1 MEDNK
6 LFAEFPPVSTE
17 KWEEVIN
24 KDLKG
29 ADYEKKLVWKTIE
42 GFKVK
47 PYYRAEDL
55 EHIEYLN
62 SNPNQFPFTRGKQ
75 ADSNTWDIRQDIQE
89 KDPVKANTFAL
100 DALRRGATAIGFCA
114 KNISTEDEMA
124 ALVKDIHLPAITIH
138 FNCAKKYIDIL
149 KLFVAVAKRNG
160 FDTKELKGSAEAREF
175 LALLPHRFLEENG
188 LHAALLNSMREYATV
203 VEEVERFLPYVD
215 NWATCDS
222 LSPKVFA
229 RHTAELL
236 PLVRR
241 WMASRHE
248 YTCRFGI
255 GMLMRHFLAPDTF
268 RPDFPQWVAAIGRDE
283 FYVKMMQAWY
293 FATALAK
300 QWDAAEPFMHEG
312 RLPEWVRRK
321 SIQKALESFRV
332 SDLHKSH
339 LRTLR

>member
-1 MEDNK
+1 M
-6 LFAEFPPVSTE
+6 
-17 KWEEVIN
+17 I
-24 KDLKG
+24 
-29 ADYEKKLVWKTIE
+29 
-42 GFKVK
+42 
-47 PYYRAEDL
+47 
-55 EHIEYLN
+55 
-62 SNPNQFPFTRGKQ
+62 
-75 ADSNTWDIRQDIQE
+75 QDR
-89 KDPVKANTFAL
+89 L
-100 DALRRGATAIGFCA
+100 LALRDEKYAAFTAKLIP
-114 KNISTEDEMA
+114 NIDPSRVVGVRA
-124 ALVKDIHLPAITIH
+124 PQLAQLA
-138 FNCAKKYIDIL
+138 
-149 KLFVAVAKRNG
+149 
-160 FDTKELKGSAEAREF
+160 KELKGSAVAREF

-255 GMLMRHFLAPDTF
+255 GMLMRHYLAPDTF

-300 QWDAAEPFMHEG
+300 QWDAVEPFMHEG

-332 SDLHKSH
+332 SDLHKAH

>member
-1 MEDNK
+1 M
-6 LFAEFPPVSTE
+6 
-17 KWEEVIN
+17 I
-24 KDLKG
+24 
-29 ADYEKKLVWKTIE
+29 
-42 GFKVK
+42 
-47 PYYRAEDL
+47 
-55 EHIEYLN
+55 
-62 SNPNQFPFTRGKQ
+62 
-75 ADSNTWDIRQDIQE
+75 QDR
-89 KDPVKANTFAL
+89 L
-100 DALRRGATAIGFCA
+100 LALRDEKYAAFTAKLIP
-114 KNISTEDEMA
+114 NIDPSRVVGVRA
-124 ALVKDIHLPAITIH
+124 PQLAQLA
-138 FNCAKKYIDIL
+138 
-149 KLFVAVAKRNG
+149 
-160 FDTKELKGSAEAREF
+160 KELKGSAVAREF

-188 LHAALLNSMREYATV
+188 LHAALLNSIREYATV

-255 GMLMRHFLAPDTF
+255 AMLMRHYLAPDTF
-268 RPDFPQWVAAIGRDE
+268 QPDFPQWVAAIGRDE

-300 QWDAAEPFMHEG
+300 QWDAVEPFMHEG

>member
-1 MEDNK
+1 M
-6 LFAEFPPVSTE
+6 
-17 KWEEVIN
+17 I
-24 KDLKG
+24 
-29 ADYEKKLVWKTIE
+29 
-42 GFKVK
+42 
-47 PYYRAEDL
+47 
-55 EHIEYLN
+55 
-62 SNPNQFPFTRGKQ
+62 
-75 ADSNTWDIRQDIQE
+75 QDR
-89 KDPVKANTFAL
+89 L
-100 DALRRGATAIGFCA
+100 LALRDEKYAAFTAKLIP
-114 KNISTEDEMA
+114 NIDPSRIVGVRA
-124 ALVKDIHLPAITIH
+124 PQLAQLA
-138 FNCAKKYIDIL
+138 
-149 KLFVAVAKRNG
+149 
-160 FDTKELKGSAEAREF
+160 KELKGSAVAREF

-300 QWDAAEPFMHEG
+300 QWDATEPFMHEG

>member
-1 MEDNK
+1 M
-6 LFAEFPPVSTE
+6 
-17 KWEEVIN
+17 I
-24 KDLKG
+24 
-29 ADYEKKLVWKTIE
+29 
-42 GFKVK
+42 
-47 PYYRAEDL
+47 
-55 EHIEYLN
+55 
-62 SNPNQFPFTRGKQ
+62 
-75 ADSNTWDIRQDIQE
+75 QDR
-89 KDPVKANTFAL
+89 L
-100 DALRRGATAIGFCA
+100 LALRDEKYAAFTAKLIP
-114 KNISTEDEMA
+114 NIDPSRVVGVRA
-124 ALVKDIHLPAITIH
+124 PQLVQLA
-138 FNCAKKYIDIL
+138 
-149 KLFVAVAKRNG
+149 
-160 FDTKELKGSAEAREF
+160 KELKGSAVAREF

-248 YTCRFGI
+248 YSCRFGI

>member
-1 MEDNK
+1 M
-6 LFAEFPPVSTE
+6 
-17 KWEEVIN
+17 I
-24 KDLKG
+24 
-29 ADYEKKLVWKTIE
+29 
-42 GFKVK
+42 
-47 PYYRAEDL
+47 
-55 EHIEYLN
+55 
-62 SNPNQFPFTRGKQ
+62 
-75 ADSNTWDIRQDIQE
+75 QDR
-89 KDPVKANTFAL
+89 L
-100 DALRRGATAIGFCA
+100 LALRDEKYAAFTAKLIPNIDPSRIVGVRAPQLAQLA
-114 KNISTEDEMA
+114 KD
-124 ALVKDIHLPAITIH
+124 
-138 FNCAKKYIDIL
+138 
-149 KLFVAVAKRNG
+149 
-160 FDTKELKGSAEAREF
+160 LKGSAEAREF

-248 YTCRFGI
+248 YSCRFGI

>member
-1 MEDNK
+1 M
-6 LFAEFPPVSTE
+6 
-17 KWEEVIN
+17 I
-24 KDLKG
+24 
-29 ADYEKKLVWKTIE
+29 
-42 GFKVK
+42 
-47 PYYRAEDL
+47 
-55 EHIEYLN
+55 
-62 SNPNQFPFTRGKQ
+62 
-75 ADSNTWDIRQDIQE
+75 QDR
-89 KDPVKANTFAL
+89 L
-100 DALRRGATAIGFCA
+100 LALRDEKYAAFTAKLIPNIDPSRVVGVRAPQLAQLA
-114 KNISTEDEMA
+114 KD
-124 ALVKDIHLPAITIH
+124 
-138 FNCAKKYIDIL
+138 
-149 KLFVAVAKRNG
+149 
-160 FDTKELKGSAEAREF
+160 LKGSAEAREF

-300 QWDAAEPFMHEG
+300 QWDAVEPFMHEG

>member
-1 MEDNK
+1 M
-6 LFAEFPPVSTE
+6 
-17 KWEEVIN
+17 I
-24 KDLKG
+24 
-29 ADYEKKLVWKTIE
+29 
-42 GFKVK
+42 
-47 PYYRAEDL
+47 
-55 EHIEYLN
+55 
-62 SNPNQFPFTRGKQ
+62 
-75 ADSNTWDIRQDIQE
+75 QDR
-89 KDPVKANTFAL
+89 L
-100 DALRRGATAIGFCA
+100 LALRDEKYAAFTAKLIPNIDPSRIVGVRAPQLAQLA
-114 KNISTEDEMA
+114 KD
-124 ALVKDIHLPAITIH
+124 
-138 FNCAKKYIDIL
+138 
-149 KLFVAVAKRNG
+149 
-160 FDTKELKGSAEAREF
+160 LKGSAEAREF

-300 QWDAAEPFMHEG
+300 QWDAVEPFMHEG

>member
-1 MEDNK
+1 M
-6 LFAEFPPVSTE
+6 
-17 KWEEVIN
+17 I
-24 KDLKG
+24 
-29 ADYEKKLVWKTIE
+29 
-42 GFKVK
+42 
-47 PYYRAEDL
+47 
-55 EHIEYLN
+55 
-62 SNPNQFPFTRGKQ
+62 
-75 ADSNTWDIRQDIQE
+75 QDR
-89 KDPVKANTFAL
+89 L
-100 DALRRGATAIGFCA
+100 LALRDEKYAAFTAKLIP
-114 KNISTEDEMA
+114 NIDPSRIVGVRA
-124 ALVKDIHLPAITIH
+124 PQLAQLA
-138 FNCAKKYIDIL
+138 
-149 KLFVAVAKRNG
+149 
-160 FDTKELKGSAEAREF
+160 KELKGSAVAREF

-300 QWDAAEPFMHEG
+300 QWDAVEPFMHEG

>member
-1 MEDNK
+1 M
-6 LFAEFPPVSTE
+6 
-17 KWEEVIN
+17 I
-24 KDLKG
+24 
-29 ADYEKKLVWKTIE
+29 
-42 GFKVK
+42 
-47 PYYRAEDL
+47 
-55 EHIEYLN
+55 
-62 SNPNQFPFTRGKQ
+62 
-75 ADSNTWDIRQDIQE
+75 QDR
-89 KDPVKANTFAL
+89 L
-100 DALRRGATAIGFCA
+100 LALRDEKYAAFTAKLIP
-114 KNISTEDEMA
+114 NIDPSRVVGVRA
-124 ALVKDIHLPAITIH
+124 PQLAQLA
-138 FNCAKKYIDIL
+138 
-149 KLFVAVAKRNG
+149 
-160 FDTKELKGSAEAREF
+160 KELKGSAVAREF

-300 QWDAAEPFMHEG
+300 QWDAVEPFMHEG

-332 SDLHKSH
+332 SELHKSH

>member
-1 MEDNK
+1 M
-6 LFAEFPPVSTE
+6 
-17 KWEEVIN
+17 I
-24 KDLKG
+24 
-29 ADYEKKLVWKTIE
+29 
-42 GFKVK
+42 
-47 PYYRAEDL
+47 
-55 EHIEYLN
+55 
-62 SNPNQFPFTRGKQ
+62 
-75 ADSNTWDIRQDIQE
+75 QDR
-89 KDPVKANTFAL
+89 L
-100 DALRRGATAIGFCA
+100 LALRDEKYAAFTAKLIP
-114 KNISTEDEMA
+114 NIDPSRVVGVRA
-124 ALVKDIHLPAITIH
+124 PQLAQLA
-138 FNCAKKYIDIL
+138 
-149 KLFVAVAKRNG
+149 
-160 FDTKELKGSAEAREF
+160 KELKGSAVAREF

-188 LHAALLNSMREYATV
+188 LHAALLNSIREYATV

-248 YTCRFGI
+248 YSCRFGI

-300 QWDAAEPFMHEG
+300 QYEAALPYLTDM
-312 RLPEWVRRK
+312 RLNPWVHNK
-321 SIQKALESFRV
+321 TIQKAVESRRIKEQTK
-332 SDLHKSH
+332 DH
-339 LRTLR
+339 LRSLRIKKT